1 MLDQAMKESMAG
13 QSTDAE
19 TVTKQIDTTG
29 QEEEK
34 KEDEESEEDSDEN
47 YDEEGRFIWGKE
59 GEDWEFYYEEDRIAY
74 EKGESTVPETLN
86 PYALPNARE
95 ERIVIGATTMVGAG
109 NQLIGASLARDG
121 AIYRTT
127 KKKVKEA
134 RKKADEGHAGGDYTK
149 ARAEKRTW

>member
-1 MLDQAMKESMAG
+1 MKESMAG

-19 TVTKQIDTTG
+19 SKQIDTTG
-29 QEEEK
+29 QEEVK
-34 KEDEESEEDSDEN
+34 KDEESEEDSDDEN

-74 EKGESTVPETLN
+74 EKGESTVPECLN
-86 PYALPNARE
+86 PYALPQARD
-95 ERIVIGATTMVGAG
+95 ERVIIGATTMLGAG

-127 KKKVKEA
+127 KKKVKDN
-134 RKKADEGHAGGDYTK
+134 RKKADDGQAGGDYTK

>member
-19 TVTKQIDTTG
+19 TKQIDTTG
-29 QEEEK
+29 GADGQEEK
-34 KEDEESEEDSDEN
+34 KDEPKKDGEDESEEDSEDEN

-86 PYALPNARE
+86 PYALP
-95 ERIVIGATTMVGAG
+95 
-109 NQLIGASLARDG
+109 
-121 AIYRTT
+121 
-127 KKKVKEA
+127 
-134 RKKADEGHAGGDYTK
+134 
-149 ARAEKRTW
+149 